1 MPIREYAGVWARRKW
16 TIALVLIG
24 TVAVVAVGS
33 YAMTPVY
40 SSTTM
45 VRIAPT
51 QSGAMDYYWGAKGAE
66 RLMNTYVH
74 LLRSRPFLNE
84 AIRRLDLDVTPEDL
98 AKALKVEATVN
109 SELLTITAKDA
120 DPWVSAAIANTLGL
134 LLVEEG
140 QKLYSGPGKST
151 QEILQEQL
159 ARVET
164 DLRQQRASL
173 QALLDSKEGRSDF
186 GTIEDLG
193 RKIEIEEK
201 TYTMLLDEYE
211 SARLREAMLASTI
224 SVVEWA
230 LPPDKPSQPRTTLN
244 LAVGALAGLIGGT
257 GLAFLFEHLDRRI
270 YSTENLEAATSV
282 PVLGSVP
289 IFGVPRRSRGEIA
302 LLAGDMHWP
311 ASEAFRVLRSIVLS
325 GAEGSYPRTLLIAS
339 AEPGAG
345 KSTVL
350 VNLATVMAQAGRS
363 VIVVDSDLR
372 HPCLHRVFELPN
384 NLGLSTVL
392 VNLETVMAQAGRKVI
407 VVDGDSRH
415 PSLPGA
421 FQLRNSV
428 GPSNVLLEGGSLST
442 ALRGTKVPGVRVLTS
457 GPLPH
462 YPAELLGSAGMQKV
476 VTALSN
482 SADVVLF
489 DSPPMLAV
497 ADAVDLASMVEG
509 VLLVAARG
517 KATGEQLQTV
527 LQQLDRVGA
536 RVLGIILNKARLGD
550 ESYGYYY
557 DHLMTDRKQFERI
570 NDARQRPRHRDRPVA
585 HRPADQDSRSGMT
598 AQGDQ
603 GVGRSVREKR
613 VQRTGNTSG

>member
-1 MPIREYAGVWARRKW
+1 MPIREYAGVLARRKW

-51 QSGAMDYYWGAKGAE
+51 QSRSTDYYMDYYWAAKGAE

-98 AKALKVEATVN
+98 AKALKLEATVN

-120 DPWVSAAIANTLGL
+120 DAWVSAAIANTLGL

-164 DLRQQRASL
+164 DLRQQRARL

-201 TYTMLLDEYE
+201 TYTMLLDEYD

-230 LPPDKPSQPRTTLN
+230 LPPDKPSEPRTTLN

-302 LLAGDMHWP
+302 LLAGDMHRP

-325 GAEGSYPRTLLIAS
+325 GAEGSCPRTLLIAS

-350 VNLATVMAQAGRS
+350 VNLATVMAQAGRR
-363 VIVVDSDLR
+363 VVAVDSDLR
-372 HPCLHRVFELPN
+372 RPCLHRVFGLAN
-384 NLGLSTVL
+384 NVGLS
-392 VNLETVMAQAGRKVI
+392 NVI
-407 VVDGDSRH
+407 LD
-415 PSLPGA
+415 PGSA
-421 FQLRNSV
+421 TR
-428 GPSNVLLEGGSLST
+428 
-442 ALRGTKVPGVRVLTS
+442 ALRETKVPGVRVLTS

-462 YPAELLGSAGMQKV
+462 YPAELLASVGMQEV
-476 VTALSN
+476 VRGLSR

-497 ADAVDLASMVEG
+497 ADAVSFAPSVEA

-517 KATGEQLQTV
+517 EATGEQLQTV

-536 RVLGIILNKARLGD
+536 RVLGIILNKARLGA

-557 DHLMTDRKQFERI
+557 DDLMTDRKQFERI
-570 NDARQRPRHRDRPVA
+570 NDARQTPGHR
-585 HRPADQDSRSGMT
+585 G
-598 AQGDQ
+598 
-603 GVGRSVREKR
+603 
-613 VQRTGNTSG
+613 